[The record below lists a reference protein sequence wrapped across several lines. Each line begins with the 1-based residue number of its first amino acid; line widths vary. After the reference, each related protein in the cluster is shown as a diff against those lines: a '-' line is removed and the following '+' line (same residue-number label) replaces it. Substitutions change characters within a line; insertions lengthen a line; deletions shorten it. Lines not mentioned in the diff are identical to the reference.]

1 MNDFEPG
8 LSLFP
13 ADTCLAT
20 QLASFLAKMDRKYH
34 SGMQIIL
41 PTARL
46 ANRVSTLVCQR
57 IGAWQEPLFLTFES
71 FVHHHLEDLPEAAE
85 VLPGTSDMHVT
96 LLLGS
101 LIRGGS
107 YKHINES
114 HISELKQLFNE
125 FEDWR
130 LKEEGF
136 ERIRGVLSENTFRS
150 DEAIANLFERVNEA
164 EDLYL
169 QFKDKLLAASRI
181 PARQR
186 QIELA
191 DTLTAAI
198 LNGHSPKTDRIIMAG
213 VTSVMPWSH
222 ELIKSI
228 ARHWPLQVWAPEP
241 TLSEKDPVRV
251 LISLLGVAENDI
263 KRLVS
268 EERNEING
276 DNISTTNS
284 LAIHHASEVLAEAAT
299 AINIAKSAIE
309 QGIKPAEIGILV
321 TNDNEYG
328 RPLRA
333 LLKNHEDLTFNAAI
347 TKTFS
352 TCLSGS
358 WLTTLRQLSGRG
370 EDAASLSSFLTHPIT
385 LAAVAASLPTR
396 NRTLHANLRED
407 LLRDLCAGGVESGLL
422 ATSAGFERRN
432 PLLATALKQLN
443 EILKD
448 FLRPNYETSLHVW
461 RDHFVHLLTAFAPS
475 TFEDPSS
482 PGLKASVEAALDGF
496 VLELN
501 ESVIEG
507 ELLDAKA
514 FLDIVNEHLLSG
526 DIRDTGDQLR
536 GLQILSVEEARF
548 VPFQL
553 LIIVGCN
560 EGSFPRSLPKDYL
573 FDNYLKTKIGLPGW
587 QAVEAIEDS
596 TFHLLKA
603 RTANLHLLYT
613 ENPSDGL
620 KIRSRYIDE
629 IKHKDK
635 PALYTISTAAAL
647 HTYIRTNEPSA
658 AALLQITA
666 NDRIDRVATAG
677 AFNGDRSM
685 LLNKLSAT
693 SLEAL
698 IKCPYRFLLRQLGV
712 RELEIPEED
721 DLRKEGDWL
730 HGVLEAFFTGYW
742 GNDRLAEPL
751 STKQNAGEFYSYAVE
766 RLNQLTTLACPPHL
780 AGTETW
786 VQVKTIGWPA
796 FAAHIEKLYQAG
808 GLRRINDGRRELN
821 YKTQV
826 PLALK
831 TRDNEEHF
839 APILDGKIDSID
851 VPLPGVHIITDYK
864 RNHTPDK
871 ASVLS
876 GRAPQLTLYA
886 AALDQMGAQ
895 HKLASNE
902 LFDAFGDVPF
912 KSADL
917 KQSLI
922 GYWSILSGAF
932 VAIAAGSGVR
942 EDVDRL
948 GLMSLK
954 TKGDLEEVFRN
965 LQELIGSRRTAIL
978 NAPRI
983 LPDPKDCT
991 FCKYAGICRKDD
1003 PEFMFYKSTLAQPLP
1018 AGGLP

>member
-1 MNDFEPG
+1 MNEIESS
-8 LSLFP
+8 LSLFS

-20 QLASFLAKMDRKYH
+20 ELATYLAGIDRKEH
-34 SGMQIIL
+34 GQTQIIL

-46 ANRVSTLVCQR
+46 ANRISALVCQR
-57 IGAWQEPLFLTFES
+57 IGAWQEPLFFTFES
-71 FVHHHLEDLPEAAE
+71 FVHHHLEDLPERVQ
-85 VLPGTSDMHVT
+85 VLPGTSDLHVT

-101 LIRGGS
+101 LIRNGA

-114 HISELKQLFNE
+114 HIGELKQLFNE

-130 LKEEGF
+130 LKGEGF
-136 ERIRGVLSENTFRS
+136 ERIRGILSENTFRS

-164 EDLYL
+164 EDLYI
-169 QFKDKLLAASRI
+169 QFKDRLLAVGKI

-198 LNGHSPKTDRIIMAG
+198 KKGYGPRTERIIMAG
-213 VTSVMPWSH
+213 ITSVMPWSH
-222 ELIKSI
+222 ELLKSM
-228 ARHWPLQVWAPEP
+228 ASHWPLHVWAPEP
-241 TLSEKDPVRV
+241 TASEKDPVRV
-251 LISLLGVAENDI
+251 LISLLRVRADDTRRIG
-263 KRLVS
+263 
-268 EERNEING
+268 
-276 DNISTTNS
+276 S
-284 LAIHHASEVLAEAAT
+284 LKSAAPSKTITIHHACDVLAEAAT
-299 AINIAKSAIE
+299 AINIAKSASE
-309 QGIKPAEIGILV
+309 KGIKPAEIGVLV
-321 TNDNEYG
+321 TNDHEYG

-333 LLKNHEDLTFNAAI
+333 LLKNHKNISYNAAI
-347 TKTFS
+347 IKAFS
-352 TCLSGS
+352 TSLTGS
-358 WLTTLRQLSGRG
+358 WLTTLRQISQRG
-370 EDAASLSSFLTHPIT
+370 EDAASLSSFLTHPVT
-385 LAAVAASLPTR
+385 LATIANYLPAR
-396 NRTLHANLRED
+396 NSSMHANLRED
-407 LLRDLCAGGVESGLL
+407 LLRDLCAGGVESGLS

-432 PLLATALKQLN
+432 PTLATALKLLS
-443 EILKD
+443 ETLKD

-461 RDHFVHLLTAFAPS
+461 RDHFVHLLTSFAPA
-475 TFEDPSS
+475 THEDPSS
-482 PGLKASVEAALDGF
+482 PGLKASVEAAIEDF
-496 VLELN
+496 VLELG

-507 ELLDAKA
+507 ELLDCKA
-514 FLDIVNEHLLSG
+514 FMDIVSEHLLAG

-536 GLQILSVEEARF
+536 GLQILSIEEARF
-548 VPFQL
+548 IPFQL
-553 LIIVGCN
+553 LIILGCN

-613 ENPSDGL
+613 ENPADGL

-629 IKHKDK
+629 IKHKEN
-635 PALYTISTAAAL
+635 PLLYTVSTAAAMGS
-647 HTYIRTNEPSA
+647 YIRSDEPSGVGFYKTTTNE
-658 AALLQITA
+658 
-666 NDRIDRVATAG
+666 RIERVATSG
-677 AFNGDRSM
+677 EFTNDRSM
-685 LLNKLSAT
+685 LLAKLSAT

-698 IKCPYRFLLRQLGV
+698 INCPYRFLLRQLGV

-742 GNDRLAEPL
+742 GQDRLAEPL
-751 STKQNAGEFYSYAVE
+751 STKHFGENFYTYAVE
-766 RLNQLTTLACPPHL
+766 RLNHLTTLACPTHL

-796 FAAHIEKLYQAG
+796 FAAHIEKLYRVG
-808 GLRRINDGRRELN
+808 GLNRINDGRRELN

-826 PLALK
+826 PLAPK
-831 TRDNEEHF
+831 TENSDHF
-839 APILDGKIDSID
+839 APILNGKIDSID

-871 ASVLS
+871 AAVHS
-876 GRAPQLTLYA
+876 GKAPQLTLYA
-886 AALDQMGAQ
+886 AALDQMGSQ
-895 HKLASNE
+895 QKLATNE
-902 LFDAFGDVPF
+902 LFDASGEVPLR
-912 KSADL
+912 SAAL
-917 KQSLI
+917 KQSLV

-942 EDVDRL
+942 DEIDRL
-948 GLMSLK
+948 GLMTLK
-954 TKGDLEEVFRN
+954 TKGDLEEVFQN
-965 LQELIGSRRTAIL
+965 LQNVIGSRRTELLEAK
-978 NAPRI
+978 RI

-1003 PEFMFYKSTLAQPLP
+1003 PEFIFYKNSISQSQTEVGAV
-1018 AGGLP
+1018 

>member
-1 MNDFEPG
+1 LKHFQAG
-8 LSLFP
+8 LSLFS
-13 ADTCLAT
+13 AETCLAT
-20 QLASFLAKMDRKYH
+20 ALASYLAEMDRKDH
-34 SGMQIIL
+34 GKTQIIL

-46 ANRVSTLVCQR
+46 ANRISAMVCQR

-71 FVHHHLEDLPEAAE
+71 FVHHHLENLPGAAQ

-101 LIRGGS
+101 LIRS
-107 YKHINES
+107 RTYKHINES
-114 HISELKQLFNE
+114 HIGELKQLFNE

-130 LKEEGF
+130 FKEEGF
-136 ERIRGVLSENTFRS
+136 ERLRNVLSENTFRS

-164 EDLYL
+164 EDLYS
-169 QFKDKLLAASRI
+169 QFKDRLLAVGKI

-198 LNGHSPKTDRIIMAG
+198 NQGYSPKTDRIIMAG
-213 VTSVMPWSH
+213 ITSVMPWSH
-222 ELIKSI
+222 ELLKAVASK
-228 ARHWPLQVWAPEP
+228 WPLQVWAPEP
-241 TLSEKDPVRV
+241 SDSEKDPVRV
-251 LISLLGVAENDI
+251 LISILGLAENDWH
-263 KRLVS
+263 RLES
-268 EERNEING
+268 ITDELAAKH
-276 DNISTTNS
+276 
-284 LAIHHASEVLAEAAT
+284 LAIHHASEVLAEAGE
-299 AINIAKSAIE
+299 AINIANSAIK

-321 TNDNEYG
+321 TSDHEYG

-333 LLKNHEDLTFNAAI
+333 LLKNHSDIAYNAAI
-347 TKTFS
+347 TKAFS
-352 TCLSGS
+352 TCLTGS
-358 WLTTLRQLSGRG
+358 WLATLRQVSHRG
-370 EDAASLSSFLTHPIT
+370 EDAASLSSFLTHPVT
-385 LAAVAASLPTR
+385 LASIAISLPSR
-396 NRTLHANLRED
+396 NRTMHANLRED

-422 ATSAGFERRN
+422 ATSAGFERRS
-432 PLLATALKQLN
+432 PMLATALKSLN
-443 EILKD
+443 TTLHD
-448 FLRPNYETSLHVW
+448 FLRPNYETTLHAW
-461 RDHFVHLLTAFAPS
+461 RDHFVQLLSTFAPADH
-475 TFEDPSS
+475 EDPSS
-482 PGLKASVEAALDGF
+482 PGLKASVEAALEGF
-496 VLELN
+496 ILELS

-507 ELLDAKA
+507 ELLDSKA
-514 FLDIVNEHLLSG
+514 FLDIVAEHLLAG

-596 TFHLLKA
+596 TFHLIKA
-603 RTANLHLLYT
+603 RTTNLHLLYT
-613 ENPSDGL
+613 ENPADGL

-629 IKHKDK
+629 IKHKES
-635 PALYTISTAAAL
+635 PRLITVSTAEVMAP
-647 HTYIRTNEPSA
+647 YIRSSETEGVGFS
-658 AALLQITA
+658 LTTTD
-666 NDRIDRVATAG
+666 DRIARVATAG

-730 HGVLEAFFTGYW
+730 HGVLEAFFTGYR
-742 GNDRLAEPL
+742 GQERLAEPL
-751 STKQNAGEFYSYAVE
+751 STKLNAEEFYLYALE
-766 RLNQLTTLACPPHL
+766 RLNLLTTLACPPHL

-796 FAAHIEKLYQAG
+796 FAAHIEKLYRIG
-808 GLRRINDGRRELN
+808 GIGRIEDGRRELN

-826 PLALK
+826 PLTLESG
-831 TRDNEEHF
+831 TSQRF
-839 APILDGKIDSID
+839 APVLDGKIDSID

-871 ASVLS
+871 AAVLS

-886 AALDQMGAQ
+886 AALEQMGAQ
-895 HKLASNE
+895 HKLATNE
-902 LFDAFGDVPF
+902 LFDAFGEVPLQ
-912 KSADL
+912 SADL

-932 VAIAAGSGVR
+932 VAIAAGSEVR

-954 TKGDLEEVFRN
+954 TKGDLEEVFQN
-965 LQELIGSRRTAIL
+965 LQTLIGNRRTELLEAK
-978 NAPRI
+978 RI

-1003 PEFMFYKSTLAQPLP
+1003 PEFIFYKNSLGQLGPV
-1018 AGGLP
+1018 GVHCE

>member
-1 MNDFEPG
+1 MLNEFEPG
-8 LSLFP
+8 LSLFS
-13 ADTCLAT
+13 AETCLAT
-20 QLASFLAKMDRKYH
+20 ELATYLAGMDRKEH
-34 SGMQIIL
+34 GETQIIL

-46 ANRVSTLVCQR
+46 ANRISALVCQR

-71 FVHHHLEDLPEAAE
+71 FVHHHLEDLAEAAQ
-85 VLPGTSDMHVT
+85 VPPGSSDMHVT

-101 LIRGGS
+101 LIRSGA

-114 HISELKQLFNE
+114 HIGELKQLFNE

-130 LKEEGF
+130 FKEEGF

-164 EDLYL
+164 EDLYV
-169 QFKDKLLAASRI
+169 QFKDRLLTVGKI

-198 LNGHSPKTDRIIMAG
+198 QNGYGPRTKRIIMAG
-213 VTSVMPWSH
+213 ITSVMPWSH
-222 ELIKSI
+222 ELLKSM
-228 ARHWPLQVWAPEP
+228 ASHWPLHVWAPEP
-241 TLSEKDPVRV
+241 TASEKDPVRV
-251 LISLLGVAENDI
+251 LISLLGVADEDI
-263 KRLVS
+263 RRIKS
-268 EERNEING
+268 NG
-276 DNISTTNS
+276 EYGATSPKN

-299 AINIAKSAIE
+299 AINIAKTAAE

-321 TNDNEYG
+321 TNDHEYG

-333 LLKNHEDLTFNAAI
+333 LLKNHKDTVFNAAI
-347 TKTFS
+347 TKAFS
-352 TCLSGS
+352 TCLTGS
-358 WLTTLRQLSGRG
+358 WLTTLRQVSKRG
-370 EDAASLSSFLTHPIT
+370 EDAASLSSFLTHPVT
-385 LAAVAASLPTR
+385 LAAIASSLPTR
-396 NRTLHANLRED
+396 NRTMHANLRED

-422 ATSAGFERRN
+422 ATSAGFERRS
-432 PLLATALKQLN
+432 PLLATALKLLS
-443 EILKD
+443 ETLKD

-461 RDHFVHLLTAFAPS
+461 RDHFVHLLTSFAPA

-482 PGLKASVEAALDGF
+482 PGLKASVEAGLEDF
-496 VLELN
+496 ILELS

-507 ELLDAKA
+507 ELLDSKA
-514 FLDIVNEHLLSG
+514 FLDIVNEHLLAG

-613 ENPSDGL
+613 ENPADGL

-629 IKHKDK
+629 IKHKEK
-635 PALYTISTAAAL
+635 PALYTVSTAAAMGA
-647 HTYIRTNEPSA
+647 YIRSDESDNAGFPKT
-658 AALLQITA
+658 TT

-677 AFNGDRSM
+677 EFTDDRSM

-742 GNDRLAEPL
+742 G
-751 STKQNAGEFYSYAVE
+751 Q
-766 RLNQLTTLACPPHL
+766 
-780 AGTETW
+780 
-786 VQVKTIGWPA
+786 
-796 FAAHIEKLYQAG
+796 
-808 GLRRINDGRRELN
+808 
-821 YKTQV
+821 
-826 PLALK
+826 
-831 TRDNEEHF
+831 
-839 APILDGKIDSID
+839 
-851 VPLPGVHIITDYK
+851 
-864 RNHTPDK
+864 
-871 ASVLS
+871 
-876 GRAPQLTLYA
+876 
-886 AALDQMGAQ
+886 
-895 HKLASNE
+895 
-902 LFDAFGDVPF
+902 
-912 KSADL
+912 
-917 KQSLI
+917 
-922 GYWSILSGAF
+922 
-932 VAIAAGSGVR
+932 
-942 EDVDRL
+942 
-948 GLMSLK
+948 
-954 TKGDLEEVFRN
+954 
-965 LQELIGSRRTAIL
+965 
-978 NAPRI
+978 
-983 LPDPKDCT
+983 
-991 FCKYAGICRKDD
+991 
-1003 PEFMFYKSTLAQPLP
+1003 
-1018 AGGLP
+1018 